1 MHSQLSLST
10 ISSLI
15 DGTLANPAE
24 LLGPHPV
31 DYRGQTAVAIRS
43 YLPKAASA
51 WVLDRRRGLRLPMR
65 RIHPAG
71 VFEGLAPIE
80 GWRFD
85 PHGRLCLA
93 STPQPKTSF
102 AAPRGF
108 QETKDSVYAIEVT
121 DKRGNITVM
130 HDPYAAPSIL
140 SDFDRYLIGEG
151 KHLELYTRLGAHPR
165 VIDGRSGINFA
176 VWAPNARTVQ
186 IVGDFNGWDGRG
198 HAARV
203 HANLGVW
210 ELFVPEAR
218 VGDKYKFRVLTQQ
231 GEWVDKC
238 DPLAFAA
245 ELPPLTASIITD
257 LNSYHWND
265 GEWMSHRANSQ
276 PLRQPMN
283 VFEVHLG
290 SWQKGPGRPH
300 GWLHYRDLAHR
311 LADYCRRMNFTHVEL
326 LPVSEHPFTGSWGYQ
341 TVGYYAPTSR
351 HGSPDDF
358 MYFVDYLHQR
368 GIGVLIDWVPA
379 HFPKDNHGLRRF
391 DGSALYEHEDPRKG
405 EHPDWGT
412 LIFNYGRNEVRTFL
426 VANALFWLDKY
437 HIDGRRVDA
446 VASMLYL
453 DYSRQ
458 HGQWIPNQY
467 GGRENLEAMDF
478 LREFNTVVHEKHPG
492 TVTIAEEST
501 AWPGVSRPVYSGGLG
516 FTLKWNMGWMNDT
529 LRYFRQEPI
538 HRQFHHGELTF
549 SLIYAFTENF
559 VLPLS
564 HDEVVHGKGALLSQ
578 MPGDLWQ
585 KFANLRLLY
594 GYMWTHPGKKLLFMG
609 GELGMWNEWNHDV
622 GPQWELLDFDTH
634 RGIQNLVADLN
645 KLVVEY
651 PALHAEDFS
660 GEGFEWIDCSNA
672 QDSILAYL
680 RKAPDAAPLL
690 ICCNFTPVVRHGYRI
705 GVPMPGFWRELFNSD
720 SMTYGGTNVG
730 NYPGRHTTP
739 HTAHGRPDSI
749 QIDLPPLAV
758 NVFKWEG

>member
-65 RIHPAG
+65 RLHASG

-93 STPQPKTSF
+93 SKPQPKASF
-102 AAPRGF
+102 AAPRGLE
-108 QETKDSVYAIEVT
+108 ETKDSVYAIEVT

-203 HANLGVW
+203 HAHLGVW
-210 ELFVPEAR
+210 ELFVAEAR
-218 VGDKYKFRVLTQQ
+218 VGDKYKFRILNQQ

-276 PLRQPMN
+276 PLRAPMN

-300 GWLHYRDLAHR
+300 GWLDYRDLAHR

-326 LPVSEHPFTGSWGYQ
+326 LPISEHPFSGSWGYQ

-412 LIFNYGRNEVRTFL
+412 LIFNYGRNEVRNFL

-437 HIDGRRVDA
+437 HIDGLRVDA

-492 TVTIAEEST
+492 AVTIAEEST

-559 VLPLS
+559 ALPLS

-645 KLVVEY
+645 KLVVEH

-730 NYPGRHTTP
+730 NYPGRHTSP
-739 HTAHGRPDSI
+739 HPAHGRPDSI

>member
-93 STPQPKTSF
+93 STPQPKASS

-108 QETKDSVYAIEVT
+108 EETKDSVYAIEVT

-265 GEWMSHRANSQ
+265 GEWMSHRAHSQ

-412 LIFNYGRNEVRTFL
+412 LIFNYGRNEVRNFL

-437 HIDGRRVDA
+437 HIDGLRVDA

-492 TVTIAEEST
+492 AVTIAEEST

-645 KLVVEY
+645 KLVVEH

-660 GEGFEWIDCSNA
+660 GEGFEWIDCSSA

-739 HTAHGRPDSI
+739 HPAHGRPDSI